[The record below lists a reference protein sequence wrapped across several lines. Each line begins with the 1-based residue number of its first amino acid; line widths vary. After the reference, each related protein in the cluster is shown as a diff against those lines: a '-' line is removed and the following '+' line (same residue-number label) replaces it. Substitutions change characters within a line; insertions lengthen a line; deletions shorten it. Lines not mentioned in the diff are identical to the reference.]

1 MRESFR
7 YLVGLNNNYH
17 AIKTGFSKAI
27 NGQTNVI
34 YGLER
39 RQANDMKYKNKSFGN
54 LKKAP
59 VKKKVQIDA
68 KVTKDWKG
76 KQIQAKQILK

>member
-7 YLVGLNNNYH
+7 DLVGLNNNYH

-39 RQANDMKYKNKSFGN
+39 RQANDMKYKNKSFSN

-59 VKKKVQIDA
+59 VKKS
-68 KVTKDWKG
+68 TNWC
-76 KQIQAKQILK
+76 

>member
-54 LKKAP
+54 LKKEP
-59 VKKKVQIDA
+59 EKKVQIDA

-76 KQIQAKQILK
+76 KQIQAKQILQ